1 MDIHVPQYFDIF
13 LVYHR
18 LSCVLVPLLWT
29 LCNCYTDSITIIIIT
44 IIIIII
50 IIIITIINVMW

>member
-1 MDIHVPQYFDIF
+1 MAGLDIHVPQYFDIF

-29 LCNCYTDSITIIIIT
+29 LTDSITIIIIT

-50 IIIITIINVMW
+50 IITIINVMW